1 MLKFTN
7 DPFEYVAP
15 TICITS
21 IILIPLG
28 PLLIPRLWILLLS
41 SYFFIFLSTQLNRLL
56 KFWMTANNIKKT
68 ISQNNTTAE
77 LKDIESILV
86 YDLVHAIV
94 VPNYAEPEALIR
106 DTIQR
111 IAVHKRART
120 NYVIILA
127 METSELYHG
136 NKSDSLREYF
146 KDNFLQFIVT
156 NHPSDLPGEA
166 RGKGSNISYAAR
178 KGCAKLIECGIDKQR
193 IMITIADSD
202 SHISELYIKEIE
214 KVFNRN
220 DDPYFK
226 VYAPPI
232 FFSRNCFKV
241 PASVRVTDIVWS
253 SMIMSNLSSSSGIG
267 FPCSTY
273 TVSYLLADRVGYW
286 DTDADAVGEDMHMT
300 LKCIFKTKGRA
311 RMVPIFVPINLMNV
325 ETEGY
330 IDNLWARFVQAKR
343 HYNGVADVSY
353 TLRSALDLPTFCI
366 DANNLLLSPSS
377 SMMVED
383 VQEPTKYFW
392 VQKLLIIFKVFEAH
406 FIPVTSGWLM
416 FLAVPVMQFILQP
429 PAGFEGW
436 VATNQNPIQV
446 SEFYLR
452 IFNVLKWITFVL
464 PFPLFGTLSIYESLH
479 RFIDMEF
486 LNKTKEET
494 RNWVNYLDYLHTPIA
509 AWVFMT
515 IPSDIASLKRIF
527 KTRDQYIVA
536 EKVFHEGR
544 D

>member
-1 MLKFTN
+1 MLKFTD

-15 TICITS
+15 AICIAS
-21 IILIPLG
+21 VIMIPLG
-28 PLLIPRLWILLLS
+28 PLLVPRLWILSLS
-41 SYFFIFLSTQLNRLL
+41 SYFFVFLITQLNRLV
-56 KFWMTANNIKKT
+56 KFWKTAKNIKKT
-68 ISQNNTTAE
+68 ISQNNTVAE
-77 LKDIESILV
+77 LKDMESILV

-136 NKSDSLREYF
+136 NKSDNLRECF

-178 KGCAKLIECGIDKQR
+178 KGCAKLIESGIDKQR

-253 SMIMSNLSSSSGIG
+253 SMIMSNLSSSVGIG

-273 TVSYLLADRVGYW
+273 TVSYLLADKVGYW

-330 IDNLWARFVQAKR
+330 INNLWARFVQAKR

-366 DANNLLLSPSS
+366 DASNSLLLSPSS
-377 SMMVED
+377 SSMAEE
-383 VQEPTKYFW
+383 QEPTKYFW
-392 VQKLLIIFKVFEAH
+392 AQKFLIIFKVFEAH

-416 FLAVPVMQFILQP
+416 FLAVPVMQFLLQP
-429 PAGFEGW
+429 PVGFEGW
-436 VATNQNPIQV
+436 VAASQNPILL

-464 PFPLFGTLSIYESLH
+464 PFPLFGTLLVYESLH
-479 RFIDMEF
+479 RFIDIEF
-486 LNKTKEET
+486 LNKTEEET
-494 RNWVNYLDYLHTPIA
+494 RGWVNYFDYLHTPIA
-509 AWVFMT
+509 AWAFMT

>member
-136 NKSDSLREYF
+136 NKSDSLKEYF

-273 TVSYLLADRVGYW
+273 TVSYLLADRMGYW